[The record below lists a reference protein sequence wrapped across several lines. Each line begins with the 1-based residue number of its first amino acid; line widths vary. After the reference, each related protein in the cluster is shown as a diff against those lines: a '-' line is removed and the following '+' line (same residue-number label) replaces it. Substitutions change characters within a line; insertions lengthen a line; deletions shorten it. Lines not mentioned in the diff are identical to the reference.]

1 MRTNVTLTAKELNSI
16 TEKYVRPTILSCFK
30 NQPIREREFAVKE
43 VLCDF
48 YYKLAKNMDSYNEN
62 ISKGAWFSTI
72 AAHCAIDYLK
82 DYTKRTKNRE
92 YFSYRDKDGD
102 YCDIDYSE
110 PSCSIGSSPDY
121 QLLNDEA
128 IDLVKRAM
136 RMLSKEDALIIELKL
151 KEYSN
156 DEIQDELRISEG
168 AVRVRI
174 SRARKRFEE
183 CLAKARMCSEIFS
196 DTYINAA

>member
-16 TEKYVRPTILSCFK
+16 TEKYVRPTILGCFK

-110 PSCSIGSSPDY
+110 PSCSIGSSLDY

-128 IDLVKRAM
+128 IDIVKRAM

-174 SRARKRFEE
+174 SRARKRLEKHIDLVKMRTE
-183 CLAKARMCSEIFS
+183 LYL
-196 DTYINAA
+196 DAA

>member
-1 MRTNVTLTAKELNSI
+1 MLFRS
-16 TEKYVRPTILSCFK
+16 
-30 NQPIREREFAVKE
+30 
-43 VLCDF
+43 
-48 YYKLAKNMDSYNEN
+48 
-62 ISKGAWFSTI
+62 AWFSTI

-121 QLLNDEA
+121 QLLSDEA

-136 RMLSKEDALIIELKL
+136 RMLSKEYALIIELKM
-151 KEYSN
+151 KGYSN
-156 DEIQDELRISEG
+156 EEIGEELGINDGVARTKIC
-168 AVRVRI
+168 
-174 SRARKRFEE
+174 RARKRFEE
-183 CLAKARMCSEIFS
+183 CLAKARMSSEIFS

>member
-16 TEKYVRPTILSCFK
+16 TEKYVRPTILGCFK

-92 YFSYRDKDGD
+92 YFSFRDKDGD
-102 YCDIDYSE
+102 FCEVDYSNSRNSVE
-110 PSCSIGSSPDY
+110 DNTDY
-121 QLLNDEA
+121 RLLYSETVDV
-128 IDLVKRAM
+128 IKKAM
-136 RMLSKEDALIIELKL
+136 RMLSKEDALIIELKMRG
-151 KEYSN
+151 YSN
-156 DEIQDELRISEG
+156 DEIQEELRISEG

-174 SRARKRFEE
+174 SRARKRLEKHIDLVKMRTE
-183 CLAKARMCSEIFS
+183 LYL
-196 DTYINAA
+196 DAA

>member
-16 TEKYVRPTILSCFK
+16 TEKYARPTILSCFK
-30 NQPIREREFAVKE
+30 NQPIREREFAVEE

-92 YFSYRDKDGD
+92 YFSYRDSDGD

-110 PSCSIGSSPDY
+110 HRCSIGSSPDY

-136 RMLSKEDALIIELKL
+136 RMLSKEYALIIELKM
-151 KEYSN
+151 KGYSN
-156 DEIQDELRISEG
+156 DEIQEELRITES

-183 CLAKARMCSEIFS
+183 CLAKARMSS
-196 DTYINAA
+196 DFFVNAA

>member
-128 IDLVKRAM
+128 IDLVKRAV
-136 RMLSKEDALIIELKL
+136 RMLGKEDALIIELKM
-151 KEYSN
+151 KGYSN
-156 DEIQDELRISEG
+156 DEIGEELGINDGVARTKIC
-168 AVRVRI
+168 
-174 SRARKRFEE
+174 RARKRFEE
-183 CLAKARMCSEIFS
+183 CLAKARMSSEFFV
-196 DTYINAA
+196 NAA